1 MARSKV
7 LTYDE
12 ITTSGGR
19 TYRVGEDPKQ
29 ILGRSRNSMIWL
41 PWIAMMAAG
50 VFEYAFGSAAKT
62 LQATYGWTN
71 VDTFTLTG
79 VWGFFQAGIALPAG
93 RLREKYRFSP
103 KAAMFIGAVLSLIA
117 FISIGY
123 SGSIA
128 FDVVGYGVL
137 GGIGTGLVY
146 ATCINIVSKW
156 FPEGKGSRVGF
167 VNGGFAYGS
176 IPFIFLFGYHFSAAN
191 HRTVLTFVGV
201 YMMVLIAGAGLFFKD
216 PPKNWWPAD
225 VDPEHWDRNRRARRN
240 LTRNPPAVRQY
251 TWGEAVRTSQLWLMW
266 AALVATSGVSFFG
279 INYEVQFA
287 RASGFALYVAVISA
301 ALLAFVNG
309 TGRSLVGWIS
319 DRLGRRETL
328 LTVCIVLAMAQFGV
342 VWAGLDHDQTLFFVF
357 AVISGF
363 GGGAF
368 YPMFAVLTPDYFG
381 ENYNASTYGTIYS
394 GKLIGAVCAGP
405 LGAAFID
412 QEGYLGTYLLA
423 GGLAMLAAILLVFL
437 PAPDGGPGAVLAGFS
452 SESAK
457 GSRPATEAVPGPA
470 PNSFSEVPTSSAD
483 HANGWTAPT
492 ARAANNQWRA

>member
-7 LTYDE
+7 PAYRE
-12 ITTSGGR
+12 ITTSSGR

-62 LQATYGWTN
+62 LQASYEWTN
-71 VDTFTLTG
+71 VDAFTLTG

-103 KAAMFIGAVLSLIA
+103 KAAMLIGAALSLIA
-117 FISIGY
+117 FL
-123 SGSIA
+123 SIA
-128 FDVVGYGVL
+128 NSGNIVFDVVGYGVC
-137 GGIGTGLVY
+137 GGIGAGLVY
-146 ATCINIVSKW
+146 ATCINIVGKW

-176 IPFIFLFGYHFSAAN
+176 IPFIFLFGYHFSVGN
-191 HRTVLTFVGV
+191 HRTVLTLVGV
-201 YMMVLIAGAGLFFKD
+201 YLALLIAGTGLFFKD

-342 VWAGLDHDQTLFFVF
+342 VWAGLDHDQTLFFIF

-381 ENYNASTYGTIYS
+381 ENYNASNYGTIYS

-412 QEGYLGTYLLA
+412 HEGYLGTYLLA
-423 GGLAMLAAILLVFL
+423 GGLAMIAGILLVFL
-437 PAPDGGPGAVLAGFS
+437 PAPDGGPGAMLAGFT
-452 SESAK
+452 SESARE
-457 GSRPATEAVPGPA
+457 SRAATEAVPHPA
-470 PNSFSEVPTSSAD
+470 PSPFGGVSASSAD
-483 HANGWTAPT
+483 RSNGWTPPTPAPY
-492 ARAANNQWRA
+492 RRNY